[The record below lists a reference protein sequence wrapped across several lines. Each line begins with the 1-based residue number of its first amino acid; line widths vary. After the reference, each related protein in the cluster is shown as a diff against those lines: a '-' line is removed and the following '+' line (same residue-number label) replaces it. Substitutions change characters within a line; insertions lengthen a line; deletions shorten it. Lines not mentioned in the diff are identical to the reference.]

1 MSSHSRHPPYGRV
14 RIRPGGQN
22 AGMWFLISRRIR
34 AFFFMLAL
42 GLAAP
47 RIARVLRGYGQRQQ
61 RSGASGMK
69 TTVPLTAAD
78 ALDKVAVWARPPKEK
93 RRRFF

>member
-1 MSSHSRHPPYGRV
+1 
-14 RIRPGGQN
+14 
-22 AGMWFLISRRIR
+22 MWFLLRSRLKTLI
-34 AFFFMLAL
+34 FTLVL

-61 RSGASGMK
+61 RTGGSAVK

-78 ALDKVAVWARPPKEK
+78 ALDKVAGWARPQKKK
-93 RRRFF
+93 RR

>member
-1 MSSHSRHPPYGRV
+1 
-14 RIRPGGQN
+14 
-22 AGMWFLISRRIR
+22 MWFLLRTRFKTLI
-34 AFFFMLAL
+34 FTLVL

-61 RSGASGMK
+61 RSGSSTLK

-78 ALDKVAVWARPPKEK
+78 ALDKVAVWARPPKEQR

>member
-1 MSSHSRHPPYGRV
+1 
-14 RIRPGGQN
+14 
-22 AGMWFLISRRIR
+22 MWFLLRSR
-34 AFFFMLAL
+34 FKTLLFTLVL

-61 RSGASGMK
+61 RVGGSAVK

-78 ALDKVAVWARPPKEK
+78 ALDKVAGWARPSKEQRK
-93 RRRFF
+93 RRFR

>member
-1 MSSHSRHPPYGRV
+1 
-14 RIRPGGQN
+14 
-22 AGMWFLISRRIR
+22 MWFLLRSRIKTVL
-34 AFFFMLAL
+34 FTIVL

-47 RIARVLRGYGQRQQ
+47 RIARLLRGYGQRQ
-61 RSGASGMK
+61 RKAGGGTLS

-93 RRRFF
+93 RRRFR